1 MADFDWGGAESAL
14 KSKSGEFYDS
24 SMLEDLKRNVS
35 YGQGDQVDQNSV
47 NDWVNRIGNKAKLRG
62 SNEVNST
69 YRANGQG
76 GVTVGPTGKVNDPNG
91 TGGGGGNAGGGN
103 ATAQQ
108 WNGQAAPSAAEG
120 MLKQMQDQAAAAAA
134 ENKAK
139 SDALYGQLL
148 QRAQQ
153 GTAVSPNDPV
163 IKAQTEAYTANTDR
177 STRNYLADR
186 AEQAGPYAN
195 LAGEQRM
202 ATERSG
208 QAAGSFTA
216 ELMGRELTSR
226 RQEIS
231 DALNGMRGMLSLDQ
245 QNQLQRELGVMDDA
259 IKRQGLSLASTGQNQ
274 SYDLGLRGAATAGRG
289 VDLGF
294 LNAGNQNQQFYN
306 ELGLRA
312 NQYGAENYFRGAGL

>member
-1 MADFDWGGAESAL
+1 MAEFDWGGAESAL
-14 KSKSGEFYDS
+14 KNKSGEFYDS

-35 YGQGDQVDQNSV
+35 YGQGDQVDPNSV

-69 YRANGQG
+69 YQANGQG
-76 GVTVGPTGKVNDPNG
+76 GVTVGPTGKVNGPNN
-91 TGGGGGNAGGGN
+91 TGGGSGGGGNS
-103 ATAQQ
+103 TAQQ
-108 WNGQAAPSAAEG
+108 WNGQAAPSAADG
-120 MLKQMQDQAAAAAA
+120 MLKQMQEQAAASAAA
-134 ENKAK
+134 NKAK

-163 IKAQTEAYTANTDR
+163 IKAQTEAFTANTDR
-177 STRNYLADR
+177 ATRNYLADR

-208 QAAGSFTA
+208 QASGNFTA

-226 RQEIS
+226 RAEIS

-245 QNQLQRELGVMDDA
+245 QNQLQRELAVMDDA
-259 IKRQGLSLASTGQNQ
+259 IKRQGLSLASSGQNQ
-274 SYDLGLRGAATAGRG
+274 SYDLGLRGATTAGRG

-294 LNAGNQNQQFYN
+294 MNAGNQNQQFYS
-306 ELGLRA
+306 ELGLRN
-312 NQYGAENYFRGAGL
+312 NQYAAENYFRGAGL